1 MPGELPFE
9 RPLLEARA
17 KIEELKKFGEEKK
30 MDFTDEI
37 RRLEERHLQLEE
49 ELYANL
55 TVTDR
60 MQIARHP
67 QRPMT
72 LDYIQALFSD
82 FIELHGDRVFG
93 EDQAIVGGIAKFN
106 GIPITVV
113 GHQRGK
119 DTKENVA
126 RYFGMPHPEGYRKAL
141 RLMQQAD
148 KFGRPIITFLDTKGA
163 YPGAAAEER
172 GIGGAIAQN
181 LLAMA
186 GFRVPIICIVIGE
199 GESGGAIGI
208 GVGNRVLML
217 EHAVYSVISPEGA
230 AAILFKDS
238 SKAMEAAQAL
248 KITSNDLLR
257 MEVIEEIIPEPRGG
271 AHRNPE
277 QQIEYVRATLWKH
290 LQELLPLTAEE
301 LRDDRYRKFRKLG
314 EFGYYR
320 ELPDEPQSDEE
331 ATERTEEQENDQE
344 NKQENEQAE

>member
-9 RPLLEARA
+9 RPLQELRA

-30 MDFTDEI
+30 MDFSDEI

-49 ELYANL
+49 ELYASL
-55 TVTDR
+55 TVSDR
-60 MQIARHP
+60 MQIARHL

-72 LDYIQALFSD
+72 LDYIQALFTD

-106 GIPITVV
+106 GVPITVV

-126 RYFGMPHPEGYRKAL
+126 RNFGMPHPEGYRKAL

-148 KFGRPIITFLDTKGA
+148 KFGRPIVTFLDTKGA
-163 YPGAAAEER
+163 FPGTTSEER
-172 GIGGAIAQN
+172 GIGASIAHN
-181 LLAMA
+181 MLAMA
-186 GFRVPIICIVIGE
+186 GFRVPIICVVIGE

-230 AAILFKDS
+230 AAILYKDS

-248 KITSNDLLR
+248 KITSHDLLR
-257 MEVIEEIIPEPRGG
+257 LEVIEEIIPEPRGG

-277 QQIEYVRATLWKH
+277 RQIEYVRDTLWKH
-290 LQELLPLTAEE
+290 LQELLPLTAVE
-301 LRDDRYRKFRKLG
+301 LREDRYRKFRKLG
-314 EFGYYR
+314 EFGYYM
-320 ELPDEPQSDEE
+320 EQPEGQQ
-331 ATERTEEQENDQE
+331 EEQSE
-344 NKQENEQAE
+344 